1 MSILEGR
8 RIRARKRIKTASF
21 YDRHGWRQKP
31 WKRYFGFAKIR
42 YKQMYTEVHLFMPA
56 PFQRPKLNL
65 LAVPIDLARKEHKK
79 RNRAKDAEQK
89 KREYISP
96 NLRCFQVIQKKN
108 QDKNRSS

>member
-1 MSILEGR
+1 
-8 RIRARKRIKTASF
+8 
-21 YDRHGWRQKP
+21 
-31 WKRYFGFAKIR
+31 
-42 YKQMYTEVHLFMPA
+42 MYTEVHLFMPA

-65 LAVPIDLARKEHKK
+65 LAVPIDFARKEHKQ

-108 QDKNRSS
+108 QDKNLGSSNEFLMLRSPVLQRQILHLK